1 MADQA
6 NLNQEFTQFASS
18 IDQIAART
26 SFNGISLLDA
36 NGTVTLQVGSGDR
49 VRGYTWCGDGAGD
62 VGPSAG

>member
-36 NGTVTLQVGSGDR
+36 NGTVTLQVGAGDR
-49 VRGYTWCGDGAGD
+49 VRGYTWVRN
-62 VGPSAG
+62 VGQSAG